1 MSGIVEEDNDGIN
14 STNLFELD
22 SARIETSDNV
32 NNTNTG
38 SPEVFIPT
46 NSLHPTV
53 VVKDPL
59 IEIGLGLNF
68 LAHPCPKRSG
78 SGFISIVDRRYALK
92 EERLMVLLLSK
103 IGVLEILH

>member
-14 STNLFELD
+14 STNFFELD

-32 NNTNTG
+32 NNTSTG
-38 SPEVFIPT
+38 SPEVVIHT
-46 NSLHPTV
+46 NTLHPTV
-53 VVKDPL
+53 VAEDSL

-68 LAHPCPKRSG
+68 LAHPHPKRSG
-78 SGFISIVDRRYALK
+78 GSFISIAGRKYALK

-103 IGVLEILH
+103 IRVLEILH